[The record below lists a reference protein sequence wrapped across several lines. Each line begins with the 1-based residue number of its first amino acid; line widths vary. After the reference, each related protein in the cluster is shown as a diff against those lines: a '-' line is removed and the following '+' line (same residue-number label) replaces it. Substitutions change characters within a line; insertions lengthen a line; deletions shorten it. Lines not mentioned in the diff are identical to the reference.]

1 MKVKYIK
8 TSNWYIYETF
18 KIILTNILLVLYYI
32 FKMFLNYI
40 FTAYRY
46 DFMVFKPDYEV
57 STSLCI
63 LYSHHTYHIQVN
75 LY

>member
-8 TSNWYIYETF
+8 TSNWYIFYMKLL

-32 FKMFLNYI
+32 FKMFLKYT

-63 LYSHHTYHIQVN
+63 L
-75 LY
+75 